1 MLYLYLIKAWFIR
14 AIFIWQVFFDKFYLP
29 VWTGKNAVFSLVKF
43 TCLKPRKTWQEKTC
57 QMKLVELRNLARV
70 DANVNDKFFGQVLF
84 DKILFDKFY
93 LPVGKDKI
101 ARFSLVR

>member
-1 MLYLYLIKAWFIR
+1 
-14 AIFIWQVFFDKFYLP
+14 
-29 VWTGKNAVFSLVKF
+29 
-43 TCLKPRKTWQEKTC
+43 
-57 QMKLVELRNLARV
+57 MKLVELRNLARV